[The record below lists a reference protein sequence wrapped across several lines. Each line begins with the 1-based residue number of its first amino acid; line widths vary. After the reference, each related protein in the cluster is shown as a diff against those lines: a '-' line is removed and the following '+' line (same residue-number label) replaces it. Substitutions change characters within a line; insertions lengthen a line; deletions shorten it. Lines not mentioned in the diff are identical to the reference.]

1 MNKKNI
7 LGVGITDASEKEVLE
22 YIIKNLEN
30 FTEKSYF
37 VTPNPEFLVLANK
50 NITFKNILNNADLAL
65 ADGVGVMIAAKILG
79 KPLRDR
85 FTGVDLVKNLCEVVS
100 EKPITVG
107 FLGGRGGVAELTAE
121 CLRKKYPKLK
131 VGFVGEEWPNEK
143 LSDSTHSLKDSSKPS
158 GNTSLIHED
167 GSHPTAE
174 NFYQKSLGDSV
185 KNSFREEYR
194 QSDRLPRHKLTV
206 KYASQKVSCSD
217 HTPSAM
223 RHLPIDILF
232 VAYGAPKQE
241 FWISK
246 NLPKIPVKIAIGVG
260 GAFDYISGKIPRAP
274 GFLRNFGLEW
284 LFRLIV
290 QPWRIKRQLSLFEFI
305 YLVLKERMSQ

>member
-7 LGVGITDASEKEVLE
+7 LGVGITDASKKEVLE
-22 YIIKNLEN
+22 YIVKNLEN

-79 KPLRDR
+79 KPLKDR
-85 FTGVDLVKNLCEVVS
+85 FAGVDLVKSLCKEVS

-121 CLRKKYPKLK
+121 CLRKKYPGLK
-131 VGFVGEEWPNEK
+131 VGFVGEEWLNGEK
-143 LSDSTHSLKDSSKPS
+143 IDRLSHV
-158 GNTSLIHED
+158 
-167 GSHPTAE
+167 A
-174 NFYQKSLGDSV
+174 GDVCS
-185 KNSFREEYR
+185 
-194 QSDRLPRHKLTV
+194 SDRGPVKSNPSRQCSFAVRAVGSPSSFATPKMSSANKNNLTIRQFD
-206 KYASQKVSCSD
+206 KKK
-217 HTPSAM
+217 
-223 RHLPIDILF
+223 IDILF
-232 VAYGAPKQE
+232 VAFGCPKQE
-241 FWISK
+241 FWISE

-260 GAFDYISGKIPRAP
+260 GAFDYISGKVPRAP
-274 GFLRNFGLEW
+274 GFLRTLGLEW

-290 QPWRIKRQLSLFEFI
+290 QPWRIKRQLSLIEFI
-305 YLVLKERMSQ
+305 YLVLKERINQ